1 MHQCLSN
8 MAKAKSKFILVLLE
22 SIVSKHKFVQLRA
35 RLDDKLE
42 LWRFD
47 PYIQK
52 YSIYKEVKKV
62 KSIK

>member
-1 MHQCLSN
+1 
-8 MAKAKSKFILVLLE
+8 MAKVKAKFILVLME
-22 SIVSKHKFVQLRA
+22 SIVSKHKFVQMRA

-42 LWRFD
+42 LWKFD

-62 KSIK
+62 KSLK

>member
-1 MHQCLSN
+1 
-8 MAKAKSKFILVLLE
+8 MAKVKAKFILVLME
-22 SIVSKHKFVQLRA
+22 SIVSKHKFVQMRA

-42 LWRFD
+42 LWKFD

-62 KSIK
+62 RSIK